1 MNSFSKKKREKKK
14 KGGEEFP
21 ALSVLGMTHTP
32 MSPNGLHISG
42 RKALA
47 YASYLVLFHC
57 LSALCSSLSFSF
69 LFFIFA
75 PALSSRTSAR
85 RAAWNGRKILAKEIL
100 RDIPPLCFY
109 DSKKLPRLAVIP
121 ASSFTTYVC
130 VMCTRNV

>member
-1 MNSFSKKKREKKK
+1 MNLFSKKKRKSRRKE
-14 KGGEEFP
+14 EEFQ

-57 LSALCSSLSFSF
+57 LSALCSF
-69 LFFIFA
+69 LF
-75 PALSSRTSAR
+75 LSLFHLRASVVFEDLGTSRHGMEDPR
-85 RAAWNGRKILAKEIL
+85 EIL

-109 DSKKLPRLAVIP
+109 DSKKLPRLTVSLRLP
-121 ASSFTTYVC
+121 FPPTCYVQETY
-130 VMCTRNV
+130 N